1 MPVASSHPLHYS
13 IHSRLRLARLQRL
26 LPETTGGGRL
36 LDVGCGLGYLSE
48 MLGRGYQCVG
58 VDYDMASLEAN
69 QKREI
74 GRMVRGRV
82 DRLAFRDASFDLIVC
97 SEVLEHL
104 PQGLDAAVMKE
115 MARVLK
121 PGGRILIT
129 VPALEG
135 IRATSRLRNLGHDDP
150 NGGEYHFRMGYSKE
164 ELEALFMTLPLE
176 VHYHGFSMVI
186 FSELAMD
193 LLKWVYFKK
202 NALKEH
208 ADIMGVQSSLLFR
221 LYRTL
226 FPLLHFFFVVEDI
239 LLASW
244 INGHIHILCLTSYLP
259 TEFAGNRVGVECKKE

>member
-1 MPVASSHPLHYS
+1 MASSHPLHFS
-13 IHSRLRLARLQRL
+13 IHSRLRLAHLKRF
-26 LPETTGGGRL
+26 LPQTTGGRL

-58 VDYDMASLEAN
+58 VDFDMASLEAN
-69 QKREI
+69 WKRQI
-74 GRMVRGRV
+74 GQMVRGNV

-97 SEVLEHL
+97 SEVMEHL
-104 PQGLDAAVMKE
+104 PWGLDAAVMKE

-150 NGGEYHFRMGYSKE
+150 NGGEYHFRMGYSKAD
-164 ELEALFMTLPLE
+164 LETLYTPLPLE
-176 VHYHGFSMVI
+176 VVYHGFSMV
-186 FSELAMD
+186 FLSELAMD

-202 NALKEH
+202 NTLKEH
-208 ADIMGVQSSLLFR
+208 ADIMGVQNSLLFK
-221 LYRTL
+221 LYRTI
-226 FPLLHFFFVVEDI
+226 FPLLHLFFIVEDT

-244 INGHIHILCLTSYLP
+244 FKGHIHILCLTSRP
-259 TEFAGNRVGVECKKE
+259 NSQ